1 MDLQPFWNTLLAGGM
16 AAMGWVLRSI
26 YTAIKAL
33 ENDLIGHKLE
43 AAKTYSTK
51 SDIYKIEEKLD
62 RILDKLDR
70 KVDR

>member
-33 ENDLIGHKLE
+33 EDDLTRHKVD
-43 AAKTYSTK
+43 AARTYSTK
-51 SDIYKIEEKLD
+51 GDLTRIEDKID
-62 RILDKLDR
+62 RILERIDR
-70 KVDR
+70 KADR